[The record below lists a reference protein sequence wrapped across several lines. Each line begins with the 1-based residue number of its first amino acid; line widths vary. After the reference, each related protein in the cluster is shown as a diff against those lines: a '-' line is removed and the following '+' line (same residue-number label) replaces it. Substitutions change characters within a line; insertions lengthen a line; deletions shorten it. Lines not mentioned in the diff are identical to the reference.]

1 VRKLGFLVAGVL
13 SLAVG
18 CGDDKP
24 DTEAGFANLRAVHLS
39 QGAPDVSIVL
49 NDSPATIEGLEFSDS
64 SDYEK
69 VAVGSYTVD
78 IVGPDGTTLLSTN
91 IDLADQ
97 QNYSL
102 VVFDRPDSL
111 RATLFQDN
119 FDIPSGKIDIRLFNT
134 AIGRGPMALYFL
146 PEDGAAP
153 VKLTED
159 VAYGEAS
166 SPAEI
171 EDGNHNVGLDVDLD
185 GVVDVT
191 YDLPP
196 LSDGTVANVYAVF
209 DENGDLDL
217 ILQMNDGFTW
227 DLDGEGD
234 IMGGVQARA
243 RAIHLI
249 PNAPALSV
257 FAAGATVTAG
267 LEFMQQSE
275 LIGIPAGTHDIA
287 VGESVDAPLFN
298 IMDAD
303 FEANS
308 LYTIVLFGPAAM
320 PIGNV
325 IRDDVGN
332 IPADRV
338 RLRMIHVAQDVGAL
352 DFWDAPATGE
362 PTQLF
367 GDLEFGEAGE
377 AVEVMPGSLRIGV
390 DVNNDNVFDVFFNT
404 PALPAGQ
411 LVNVYAV
418 MDNGTP
424 RLVTQMESGIMAIGT
439 TMP

>member
-24 DTEAGFANLRAVHLS
+24 NTEAGFANLRAVHLS
-39 QGAPDVSIVL
+39 QGASDFDIVL
-49 NDSPATIEGLEFSDS
+49 NGSPATIEGLEFSDS

-69 VAVGSYTVD
+69 VAVGSYTLEVR
-78 IVGPDGTTLLSTN
+78 GADGVALFTGN
-91 IDLADQ
+91 IDLGDQ
-97 QNYSL
+97 QSYSL
-102 VVFDRPDSL
+102 VIYDSPDSL
-111 RATLFQDN
+111 QAKLFTDT
-119 FDIPSGKIDIRLFNT
+119 FEIPSGKINVRLFNT
-134 AIGRGPMALYFL
+134 AVGRGPMALYFL
-146 PEDGAAP
+146 PEDGSAP
-153 VKLTED
+153 VKLSEN
-159 VAYGEAS
+159 VAYGEAGS
-166 SPAEI
+166 AAEI
-171 EDGNHNVGLDVDLD
+171 EDGNHNLGLDVDLD
-185 GVVDVT
+185 GVVDIN

-196 LSDGTVANVYAVF
+196 LSDGTLANVYAVF

-234 IMGGVQARA
+234 VNGGIQARA
-243 RAIHLI
+243 RVIHLI
-249 PNAPALSV
+249 SNTPALSV

-275 LIGIPAGTHDIA
+275 LIGIPAGTHDIT
-287 VGESVDAPLFN
+287 VGETLEMPLFN
-298 IMDAD
+298 IMDAN
-303 FEANS
+303 FEANN
-308 LYTIVLFGPAAM
+308 LYTIVLFGGSAM
-320 PIGNV
+320 PVGNV

-332 IPADRV
+332 IPTDRV
-338 RLRMIHVAQDVGAL
+338 RVRMIHVATDVGEL

-367 GDLEFGEAGE
+367 GDLDFGESSDF
-377 AVEVMPGSLRIGV
+377 VEVMPGSYRLGV

-411 LVNVYAV
+411 LVNIYAV